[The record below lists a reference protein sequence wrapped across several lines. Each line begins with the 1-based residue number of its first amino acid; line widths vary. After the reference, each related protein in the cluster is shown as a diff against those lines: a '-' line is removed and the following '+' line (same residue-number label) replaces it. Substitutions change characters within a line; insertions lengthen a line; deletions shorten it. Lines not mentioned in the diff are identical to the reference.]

1 MLDALSKTD
10 PLVQAL
16 SFTRNFGKEAAL
28 FAGLSHARGDA
39 VIPIDVDLQ
48 DPVEVIPQLIAA
60 WQNGAEIVLAKRID
74 RQSDSFLKRESAKL
88 FYKLHNKISTPR
100 IEPDVGDFRL
110 LDRSV
115 VDIIKNMPERN
126 IFMKGILSWCGG
138 KTAIVSYTR
147 QKRSAGSTKFNAWKL
162 WNLALEGI
170 TSFSTLPL
178 RIWTYIGAVVSA
190 LSLLYCLFI
199 VIKYVILG
207 NDVPGYSSLIASITF
222 LAGVQLIGIGILGE
236 YIGRIY
242 IETKH
247 RPLYILKQDKKEEK

>member
-1 MLDALSKTD
+1 
-10 PLVQAL
+10 
-16 SFTRNFGKEAAL
+16 
-28 FAGLSHARGDA
+28 
-39 VIPIDVDLQ
+39 
-48 DPVEVIPQLIAA
+48 
-60 WQNGAEIVLAKRID
+60 
-74 RQSDSFLKRESAKL
+74 
-88 FYKLHNKISTPR
+88 
-100 IEPDVGDFRL
+100 
-110 LDRSV
+110 
-115 VDIIKNMPERN
+115 MPERN

-138 KTAIVSYTR
+138 RTAIVPYVR

-190 LSLLYCLFI
+190 LSLFYCLFI
-199 VIKYVILG
+199 VIKYMIWG
-207 NDVPGYSSLIASITF
+207 SNVPGYSSLIASITF
-222 LAGVQLIGIGILGE
+222 LAGVQLIGIGILRE